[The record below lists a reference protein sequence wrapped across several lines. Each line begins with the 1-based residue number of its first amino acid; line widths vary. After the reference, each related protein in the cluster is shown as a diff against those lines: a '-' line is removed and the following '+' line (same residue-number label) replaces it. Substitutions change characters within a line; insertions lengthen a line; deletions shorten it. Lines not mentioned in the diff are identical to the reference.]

1 MTKLLLALS
10 FKLEVSTKYKS
21 TKSFVYNLL
30 DNNSYIYKK
39 YFDFFMIFLVLSTIG
54 ILIFEVNHKQIGY
67 FDYYETFAI
76 IIFILEYLGRLWLSS
91 NTHEIIIEDY
101 ENSQILDKK
110 YNILASLKKILKIKL
125 AYILSPIALIDLLAI
140 LPYYRPLR
148 ILRIFLVFRLLKILR
163 YTNSLKQFS
172 GVFVERKF
180 ELFTLAILYV
190 IVVFFGST
198 IMFIYEGQEGINA
211 QVNGFF
217 DAIYWSIITISTVG
231 YGDVTPITV
240 EGKLVTLVLIISGF
254 LVIAFGTSIIT
265 TGLSDRMK
273 LIKEERLEAEA
284 SKMKDFSI
292 VCGYGKMG
300 QSLCE
305 ELAKIGKKFIII
317 DICEENIEYS
327 KSKNYLSIKAD
338 ATNID
343 LLENIGVNKGAKD
356 VIALCNDDAVN
367 ISIIL
372 SARTLN
378 PNINIIARVNKEN
391 SSDKFKIAGANS
403 IILANQISAYVSA
416 NHLGQA
422 VAFEAIDEILL
433 NNDTGANLDEIEV
446 LEGSDIINKDVKYID
461 FSKYNL
467 TLLGIIN
474 ANKKSDFIFN
484 PLYSNY
490 IIKEKDILIVIGYKI
505 AISQLKSDLINN
517 SFGEIDV

>member
-1 MTKLLLALS
+1 MNKLLLAIS
-10 FKLEVSTKYKS
+10 FNLEVSPRYKS
-21 TKSFVYNLL
+21 SKTFVYNLL
-30 DNNSYIYKK
+30 ENNSYRYKK
-39 YFDFFMIFLVLSTIG
+39 FFDFFMIFLVLSTIG
-54 ILIFEVNHKQIGY
+54 ILIFEVNHKQIKY
-67 FDYYETFAI
+67 LDLYETFAI

-91 NTHEIIIEDY
+91 DIHKIIIEDY

-110 YNILASLKKILKIKL
+110 YNVLQSLKKILKIKL
-125 AYILSPIALIDLLAI
+125 SYIFSPIALIDLLAI

-172 GVFVERKF
+172 GVFIERKF
-180 ELFTLAILYV
+180 ELFTLAILYI

-198 IMFIYEGQEGINA
+198 IMFIYEGQTGINEN
-211 QVNGFF
+211 VNDFF

-231 YGDVTPITV
+231 YGDVTPVTL

-284 SKMKDFSI
+284 SKMKNFSI
-292 VCGYGKMG
+292 ICGYGKMG
-300 QSLCE
+300 KSLCE
-305 ELAKIGKKFIII
+305 ELSKIGKKFIII
-317 DICEENIEYS
+317 DKNEENIEYA

-343 LLENIGVNKGAKD
+343 LLENVGVNKGAKD
-356 VIALCNDDAVN
+356 VIALSNDDAVN

-378 PNINIIARVNKEN
+378 PNINIIARVNKED
-391 SSDKFKIAGANS
+391 SSNKFKIAGANS
-403 IILANQISAYVSA
+403 IISSNNIAAYVCA

-433 NNDTGANLDEIEV
+433 NNDKGASLDEIEV
-446 LEGSDIINKDVKYID
+446 LETSDIINKDVQNID

-474 ANKKSDFIFN
+474 ANNKDDFIFN
-484 PLYSNY
+484 PLYSKY
-490 IIKEKDILIVIGYKI
+490 IVKQKDILIVIGYKI
-505 AISQLKSDLINN
+505 AISQLKSDLINDI
-517 SFGEIDV
+517 FGDKNV